1 MSFESRILAF
11 SDRFLSDR
19 TVQLVV
25 APALADLQFDE
36 DAGRR
41 RRAANRLAV
50 LKAVAGGLRDDVSR
64 DSSSMLKM
72 ALLSVCYHLT
82 PLAMGLDYFK
92 TWSDFFTM
100 VTVVLALSLVPVMVC
115 YWPPRR
121 AARPVD

>member
-1 MSFESRILAF
+1 MSFESRIMAF

-41 RRAANRLAV
+41 RRAANRFAV
-50 LKAVAGGLRDDVSR
+50 LKAVAGGLLDDVSH

-92 TWSDFFTM
+92 TWSDFFAM

>member
-1 MSFESRILAF
+1 MSLSSHIMAF

-19 TVQLVV
+19 TFQLVV

-36 DAGRR
+36 DAGRWR
-41 RRAANRLAV
+41 RVTNHVAV
-50 LKAVAGGLRDDVSR
+50 LKAVAGGLLDDMSR
-64 DSSSMLKM
+64 DSGSLLKM

-92 TWSDFFTM
+92 TWSDFFAM
-100 VTVVLALSLVPVMVC
+100 VTLVMALSLVPVMVC

-121 AARPVD
+121 TVRQAD

>member
-1 MSFESRILAF
+1 MSFESVIIAF
-11 SDRFLSDR
+11 SDRFLSER
-19 TVQLVV
+19 TFQLVV

-36 DAGRR
+36 DTGRR

-50 LKAVAGGLRDDVSR
+50 IRAVAGGFGDDVSR
-64 DSSSMLKM
+64 DSGSLLKM

-100 VTVVLALSLVPVMVC
+100 AAVVLALSLAPVMVC

>member
-1 MSFESRILAF
+1 MSFESRIVAF

-19 TVQLVV
+19 TFQLVV

-36 DAGRR
+36 DTGRR

-50 LKAVAGGLRDDVSR
+50 IRALAGGLRDDMSR
-64 DSSSMLKM
+64 DSGSVLKM

-82 PLAMGLDYFK
+82 PLTMGLDYFK
-92 TWSDFFTM
+92 TWSGFFTIASI
-100 VTVVLALSLVPVMVC
+100 VLALSLVPVMVC